1 MRVRVD
7 VDSQPDGSRC
17 VATDGPAGGHMLQIE
32 FFSRSTLTEVVLL
45 LLAFVLSAVVGIE
58 RQRKLKSAGLRT
70 HTLVGLGAAVFTLVS
85 AYGFS
90 AAVGPEVVLDPS
102 RIAAQVVSG
111 IGFLGAGVIFVR
123 QNIVNGLTTAATV
136 WMAAAI
142 GMACG
147 AGMPV
152 LAVIATGLHLVAVT
166 LLPIIG
172 RRIPSIDKDQVFVV
186 SYKEGRG
193 VLRDILARA
202 TELGYG
208 ASLTKTRR
216 IEIDGKVPRV
226 EAEMRFLHGKGRL
239 EDLIAGLSEIRGVIS
254 VQVTKDENE

>member
-1 MRVRVD
+1 
-7 VDSQPDGSRC
+7 
-17 VATDGPAGGHMLQIE
+17 MLQIE
-32 FFSRSTLTEVVLL
+32 FFSDSTLTEVVLL
-45 LLAFVLSAVVGIE
+45 LLAFVLSAIVGIE

-70 HTLVGLGAAVFTLVS
+70 HTLVGLGAAVFTLIS

-90 AAVGPEVVLDPS
+90 TVIGPDVVLDPS
-102 RIAAQVVSG
+102 RIAAQIVSG

-123 QNIVNGLTTAATV
+123 QNVVNGLTTAATV

-152 LAVIATGLHLVAVT
+152 IAIIATGLHLVAVT
-166 LLPIIG
+166 LLPLIG

-193 VLRDILARA
+193 VLRDILTRA
-202 TELGYG
+202 TELGYE
-208 ASLTKTRR
+208 ASLAKTRR
-216 IEIDGKVPRV
+216 IEVAGKAPRV
-226 EAEMRFLHGKGRL
+226 EADMRFRHGRGPL
-239 EDLIAGLSEIRGVIS
+239 EDLVEGLSEIRGVIS